1 MTLDESYDD
10 EVKVTVIATG
20 FKEYEEN
27 TVLKRPLRDDFGRR
41 SATKSQDFV
50 ARSLEQDANNQAQET
65 EEEKEDYDTPA
76 FLRKRL

>member
-20 FKEYEEN
+20 FNEYEEH
-27 TVLKRPLRDDFGRR
+27 TALKRPTRDDFGRKSPSR
-41 SATKSQDFV
+41 SQDFV
-50 ARSLEQDANNQAQET
+50 ARSLEQDTTNEA